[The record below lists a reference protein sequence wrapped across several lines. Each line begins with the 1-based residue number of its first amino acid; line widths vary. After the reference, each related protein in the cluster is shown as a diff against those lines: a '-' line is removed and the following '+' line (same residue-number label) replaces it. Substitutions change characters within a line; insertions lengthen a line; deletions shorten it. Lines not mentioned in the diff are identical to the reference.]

1 MTDKVKKGDLYRGIA
16 IILAALIAGNVVA
29 GMFAGIITNALNAD
43 STDFSGE
50 ETQQA
55 LQQSDELVR
64 TLAEDSIVLLKKP
77 GGFGRRA
84 RPAPDG
90 GRAESQPLRLQRL

>member
-1 MTDKVKKGDLYRGIA
+1 MTDKVKKAICIAAIA

-55 LQQSDELVR
+55 LQQSD
-64 TLAEDSIVLLKKP
+64 
-77 GGFGRRA
+77 
-84 RPAPDG
+84 
-90 GRAESQPLRLQRL
+90 